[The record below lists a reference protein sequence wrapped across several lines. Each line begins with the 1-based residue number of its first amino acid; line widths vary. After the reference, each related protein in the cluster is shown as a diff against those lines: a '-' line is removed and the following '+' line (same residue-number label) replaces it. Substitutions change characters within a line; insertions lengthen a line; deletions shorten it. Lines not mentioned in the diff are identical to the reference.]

1 MNTITYNEM
10 LYRAAEAAGRTRDK
24 IPVSEAALL
33 KSVFAQELRQVWGS
47 CDWNQLIPEPLA
59 VTVADR
65 KFANPY
71 TDTSKIV
78 VSGAGLAAANGTYE
92 FDGTDYVNGDY
103 RITNILGVRW
113 NLTSDA
119 TSDLYFINTGTAA
132 PIGSWYDY
140 EAYTPA
146 PTSAYFTATFGDIIG
161 VYSANPRTSTKA
173 RPLDWHE
180 SDGYIH
186 IAPDGIFPDAG
197 TAYVEYLLP
206 PTDLLAVSAEDLGE
220 TEIPQFLANYLAER
234 GAAQLLVADGM
245 SAMAGVHF
253 GLAKEALAFETD
265 NITRPWW
272 RRQIRYRN
280 S

>member
-24 IPVSEAALL
+24 IPVSESTLL
-33 KSVFAQELRQVWGS
+33 KSVFAHELRQIWTS
-47 CDWNQLIPEPLA
+47 YDWNQLIPEPLA
-59 VTVADR
+59 VTVSDR

-71 TDTSKIV
+71 TD
-78 VSGAGLAAANGTYE
+78 A
-92 FDGTDYVNGDY
+92 
-103 RITNILGVRW
+103 
-113 NLTSDA
+113 
-119 TSDLYFINTGTAA
+119 
-132 PIGSWYDY
+132 
-140 EAYTPA
+140 EAVET
-146 PTSAYFTATFGDIIG
+146 TFGDILG

-173 RPLDWHE
+173 RPLDWYQ

-186 IAPDGIFPDAG
+186 IAPDGQDVSEGG
-197 TAYVEYLLP
+197 TVYVEYMLP
-206 PTDLLAVSAEDLGE
+206 PTDLLAVAAEDLGT

-245 SAMAGVHF
+245 TALAGVHF

-272 RRQIRYRN
+272 RRQIRFRN